1 MAGNLREID
10 ITKDELDRIGK
21 ALKNEEFR
29 NLLVEYCEELNDPAT
44 KKQYEEEIILLEKER
59 GIDVTFINPTSGYV
73 IKTSV
78 DGNKL
83 AFINVCSNVNV
94 EKSTSKYTSQDGSR
108 GHQWSLPHLL
118 SPPRDDINNSGT
130 KCIVYDVIFH
140 PETLELASQSPQF
153 RDMVNK
159 ISCEAVE
166 SNFSIKLDKANL
178 KFPKLKYK
186 GVCRPVVIRKKS
198 RDMKHSN
205 DSDVDKLYADMYK
218 QIDKHY
224 DNSKYKVSQHSKK
237 QITPEKPGEYATPM
251 YTIKHRSDMDIQ
263 DFTYDPTSKLNA
275 AIPKELIIEINLP
288 LLKSSADVVVDVTE
302 KSISLISEKPSK
314 YKLDLVLP
322 YAVNEDLGNAKFD
335 VDKRKLVLTLPVKR
349 INNLLL
355 SDIGRYDSG
364 VDSDSSP
371 STCSP
376 SDKSMPLIEDL
387 QLSDSVVESQC
398 SSLQSESDVFRT
410 SEKSTDFLNA
420 DLHYSFPEYSCH
432 LFDNILSFTINVKNV
447 DPNSIEK
454 QFSANGTAVHVKFS
468 SISSGYFPIN
478 YAFYVRL
485 SSHNIHMD
493 EISIEVWDNNVIVQI
508 PYNPCN
514 NPLTSYYVGTSQD
527 TSEEKLIDE
536 PSVINNKQIE
546 VIPEET
552 EISSI
557 PKIQVQLN
565 SDDEIAIV
573 VQSESSAKNDECDS
587 SDSSFKLRTER
598 KTSSN
603 AKNILKSRSFSESS
617 GDELS
622 TSQSPAKGK
631 SILKSNRSRFTV
643 SRSVSESSIDDYTWS
658 SFENCGATSES
669 LIPEETEIS
678 SSMKKTVR
686 FNDVVSKQLFR

>member
-140 PETLELASQSPQF
+140 PETLELASQSSQF

-224 DNSKYKVSQHSKK
+224 DNSKYKVPQHSNK
-237 QITPEKPGEYATPM
+237 QITQEKPEEYATPM

-263 DFTYDPTSKLNA
+263 DFTYDR
-275 AIPKELIIEINLP
+275 
-288 LLKSSADVVVDVTE
+288 
-302 KSISLISEKPSK
+302 SL
-314 YKLDLVLP
+314 
-322 YAVNEDLGNAKFD
+322 
-335 VDKRKLVLTLPVKR
+335 
-349 INNLLL
+349 
-355 SDIGRYDSG
+355 
-364 VDSDSSP
+364 
-371 STCSP
+371 
-376 SDKSMPLIEDL
+376 
-387 QLSDSVVESQC
+387 
-398 SSLQSESDVFRT
+398 
-410 SEKSTDFLNA
+410 
-420 DLHYSFPEYSCH
+420 
-432 LFDNILSFTINVKNV
+432 
-447 DPNSIEK
+447 
-454 QFSANGTAVHVKFS
+454 
-468 SISSGYFPIN
+468 
-478 YAFYVRL
+478 
-485 SSHNIHMD
+485 
-493 EISIEVWDNNVIVQI
+493 
-508 PYNPCN
+508 
-514 NPLTSYYVGTSQD
+514 
-527 TSEEKLIDE
+527 
-536 PSVINNKQIE
+536 
-546 VIPEET
+546 
-552 EISSI
+552 
-557 PKIQVQLN
+557 
-565 SDDEIAIV
+565 
-573 VQSESSAKNDECDS
+573 
-587 SDSSFKLRTER
+587 
-598 KTSSN
+598 
-603 AKNILKSRSFSESS
+603 
-617 GDELS
+617 
-622 TSQSPAKGK
+622 
-631 SILKSNRSRFTV
+631 
-643 SRSVSESSIDDYTWS
+643 
-658 SFENCGATSES
+658 
-669 LIPEETEIS
+669 
-678 SSMKKTVR
+678 
-686 FNDVVSKQLFR
+686 